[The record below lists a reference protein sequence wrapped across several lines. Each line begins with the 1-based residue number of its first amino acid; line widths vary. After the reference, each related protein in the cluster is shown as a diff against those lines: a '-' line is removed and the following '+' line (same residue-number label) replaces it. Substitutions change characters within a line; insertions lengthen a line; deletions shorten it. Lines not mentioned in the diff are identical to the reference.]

1 MFKYSTLSTM
11 AQKQR
16 LKNAKWRESD
26 QQVKSIVDSILKNV
40 STAIDIR
47 TTAGEVVLDIVEDAM
62 SISDEANLQLK
73 LQQSSRSKVTASL
86 RRDWLII
93 DYRRTLSLP
102 ITNPING
109 HTYTISLQPSNMSQ
123 LKNVGYDAT
132 AISPGTSKHVYA
144 ALRSIIP
151 DLRRS
156 TSIRIWYTNDDGEY
170 IIVPA
175 NEMPAVRLVGMKLF
189 MTKLWCYSTPVVLE
203 DEHASGID

>member
-1 MFKYSTLSTM
+1 M

-16 LKNAKWRESD
+16 IKNAKWRESD
-26 QQVKSIVDSILKNV
+26 QQVRSIVDEIMKNV

-47 TTAGEVVLDIVEDAM
+47 TTAAWIVLDIVEEAM
-62 SISDEANLQLK
+62 SISDEATLQFK
-73 LQQSSRSKVTASL
+73 LQQSSRSRATASL